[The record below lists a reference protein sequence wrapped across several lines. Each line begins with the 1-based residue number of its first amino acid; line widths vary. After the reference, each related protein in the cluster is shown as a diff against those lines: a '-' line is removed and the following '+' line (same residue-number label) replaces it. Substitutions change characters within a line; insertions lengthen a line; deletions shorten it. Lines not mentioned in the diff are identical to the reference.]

1 MTSMAI
7 ILALLPEA
15 HRLATVP
22 ETNGPLLHAV
32 IDDMITSPP
41 LLTLVVAPAVYSLAM
56 HGAERFENR
65 K

>member
-41 LLTLVVAPAVYSLAM
+41 ADAGR
-56 HGAERFENR
+56 GAGGVFTGHAWGG
-65 K
+65 KI

>member
-32 IDDMITSPP
+32 IDDMITSP
-41 LLTLVVAPAVYSLAM
+41 LLTLVVVPAVYSLAM
-56 HGAERFENR
+56 HGVERFENR